1 MARTKQQSSKK
12 AIQGGKG
19 ARATAKKAGK
29 KVKSQQPTDKQAETD
44 AHASLISTSS
54 SVDDDANDDDDA
66 GLVAGEAMISLQ
78 NNAQQHSADTS
89 MLPAHTSNSYSNYG
103 AIGVSRRDSTYDSV
117 DQERKQNTG
126 ETVLHSPSPSEY
138 QHQHQHQ
145 HQQQQRINSY
155 GGSDSASSSITA
167 AEAMLV
173 PKFIQAQ
180 VSDDELR
187 GILRCKGESVAAF
200 YEAQNDLISRFLDV
214 NQNNTDSAI
223 ELQNEQRRQKQRQV
237 DRAVYISVVVNV
249 FVVLA
254 QLYAAISSRSLALF
268 ATMSEASMD
277 LLSSVILLLA
287 SMAARRHDRFSL
299 YPTGR
304 FKLETIGVII
314 FAVLMGTFSVALLI
328 ESVSALLN
336 TEHTANRLSIYD
348 AVCVIAALLAKI
360 ALYLYCYTL
369 REYHTAHVLMTDH
382 KNDVIVN
389 AFGLTMAIVGKHMMA
404 WMDPLGSLIIALMIL
419 RSWVEEAWEQIKLI
433 VGIRADPQLLQL
445 LTYTAITHDS
455 RIQKIDRVVAYH
467 SGANLFVEVDIVM
480 APETTLVTLHD
491 VAESL
496 QEKYERMPGVGRCHV
511 HVDYEVTHRSEH
523 RNAVA

>member
-1 MARTKQQSSKK
+1 
-12 AIQGGKG
+12 
-19 ARATAKKAGK
+19 
-29 KVKSQQPTDKQAETD
+29 
-44 AHASLISTSS
+44 
-54 SVDDDANDDDDA
+54 
-66 GLVAGEAMISLQ
+66 
-78 NNAQQHSADTS
+78 
-89 MLPAHTSNSYSNYG
+89 
-103 AIGVSRRDSTYDSV
+103 
-117 DQERKQNTG
+117 
-126 ETVLHSPSPSEY
+126 
-138 QHQHQHQ
+138 
-145 HQQQQRINSY
+145 
-155 GGSDSASSSITA
+155 
-167 AEAMLV
+167 MLV

-328 ESVSALLN
+328 ESISALLN